1 MLFEDIIRG
10 IRLQLNMTQEQL
22 ARELNISFST
32 INRWEN
38 GHTTSQQ
45 VGQDASPGLL
55 LQEGHRCSHHIRD
68 RETLALRGHGS
79 ISK

>member
-38 GHTTSQQ
+38 VFS
-45 VGQDASPGLL
+45 S
-55 LQEGHRCSHHIRD
+55 IRKY
-68 RETLALRGHGS
+68 RE
-79 ISK
+79 